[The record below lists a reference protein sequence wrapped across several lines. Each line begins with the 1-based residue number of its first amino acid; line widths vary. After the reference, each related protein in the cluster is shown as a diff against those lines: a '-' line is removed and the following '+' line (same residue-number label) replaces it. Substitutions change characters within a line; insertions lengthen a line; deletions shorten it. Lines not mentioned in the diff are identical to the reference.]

1 MKNIAFEWEKREM
14 KTQKELTMSERFT
27 PRNPNLGMN
36 RKTSDRIGF
45 RNDSAIIGHDRL
57 KLWQSYEFRALECI
71 NSIIIELSN
80 GLVSTFRRFFEEL
93 WVYFW
98 NIVKNN

>member
-1 MKNIAFEWEKREM
+1 MENIAFEWEKREM
-14 KTQKELTMSERFT
+14 KTQKELTMSECFT

-57 KLWQSYEFRALECI
+57 KLLT
-71 NSIIIELSN
+71 EL
-80 GLVSTFRRFFEEL
+80 
-93 WVYFW
+93 
-98 NIVKNN
+98 